1 MKVTV
6 TRSGG
11 FAGLSTRWE
20 VRVDE
25 QPDEDSWLMLLRD
38 LPWDAQRREPPQPD
52 RYIYRIRCEP
62 APADRPARPEPTE
75 AVIPEQSLTGG
86 WRELVDRVRDLD
98 PSPERPTRS
107 NRGNDSGAGSRRF

>member
-62 APADRPARPEPTE
+62 VPATKPEPKE

-86 WRELVDRVRDLD
+86 WRELVDRVRHLD
-98 PSPERPTRS
+98 SEPER
-107 NRGNDSGAGSRRF
+107 SRRSHRDGGAKRF

>member
-20 VRVDE
+20 VSVDE
-25 QPDEDSWLMLLRD
+25 QPDEDSWRTLLRG
-38 LPWDAQRREPPQPD
+38 LPWDAQRAQPLQPD

-62 APADRPARPEPTE
+62 TAADRRESARTAPAE

-86 WRELVDRVRDLD
+86 WRELVDRVKDLD
-98 PSPERPTRS
+98 TAPEHPRRS
-107 NRGNDSGAGSRRF
+107 NRGNGTF

>member
-25 QPDEDSWLMLLRD
+25 QPDEDSWLLLLRD
-38 LPWDAQRREPPQPD
+38 LPWDAQRQVPPQPD

-62 APADRPARPEPTE
+62 VPAARPEPRE

-86 WRELVDRVRDLD
+86 WRELVDRVRHLD
-98 PSPERPTRS
+98 TTPERPTPSSRTRK
-107 NRGNDSGAGSRRF
+107 RGSTGF

>member
-38 LPWDAQRREPPQPD
+38 LPWDAQRLEPPQPD

-62 APADRPARPEPTE
+62 VPAAKPEPKE
-75 AVIPEQSLTGG
+75 AVIAEQSLTGG
-86 WRELVDRVRDLD
+86 WRELVDRVRHLD
-98 PSPERPTRS
+98 PAPERSQRS
-107 NRGNDSGAGSRRF
+107 NRDGGSKTF